1 MKKKYIVKEKFI
13 GKVVFDIAGKHILT
27 NKLPQKELKD
37 LFITGHNDK
46 IELIEYAAKKNIS
59 DSQSSTDNGE

>member
-13 GKVVFDIAGKHILT
+13 GKVVFDIAGKHILS

-37 LFITGHNDK
+37 LFTTGHTEK
-46 IELIEYAAKKNIS
+46 IELIEYAAKKDIS